1 MRAFLLHR
9 SQLAYALQ
17 HFSRES
23 LTGHEQQMESCAHG
37 VLPRLSRLSL
47 AALLLVAGCGIAA
60 AEPEKAGCT
69 GFCSPVAPRQLD
81 GLRAQG
87 LAHPAGDTA
96 VSVILWDEYRRT
108 RAAPGD
114 VLPAN
119 ATAVPGGAALVNTAS
134 TIR

>member
-1 MRAFLLHR
+1 M
-9 SQLAYALQ
+9 
-17 HFSRES
+17 
-23 LTGHEQQMESCAHG
+23 GSCAQG
-37 VLPRLSRLSL
+37 VLPKLSRLSL
-47 AALLLVAGCGIAA
+47 AALLVIAGCGVATA
-60 AEPEKAGCT
+60 AEPEKAGCAA
-69 GFCSPVAPRQLD
+69 FCSPVAPHQLD
-81 GLRAQG
+81 RLRAQG

-119 ATAVPGGAALVNTAS
+119 AMAVPGGTAFVNTAS